1 MLFLHARLRW
11 FIVLDYLYGEISVFQ
26 GNWQNERGNIFW
38 VECNK
43 GILAKLSFEY
53 VAKLS
58 FEYLAKLSFEYLAKL
73 SFEYL
78 YLMSWCW
85 SVQWTHALCELWNQ
99 GITTFCSSVVFHFA
113 L

>member
-1 MLFLHARLRW
+1 M
-11 FIVLDYLYGEISVFQ
+11 FQ

-43 GILAKLSFEY
+43 GI
-53 VAKLS
+53 
-58 FEYLAKLSFEYLAKL
+58 LAKLSFEYLAKL

-99 GITTFCSSVVFHFA
+99 GITTFCSSVVFHF
-113 L
+113 LFNWKEYTKVYK

>member
-1 MLFLHARLRW
+1 MIVLFLHARLRW
-11 FIVLDYLYGEISVFQ
+11 FIVLDYLYGEISMFQ
-26 GNWQNERGNIFW
+26 GNRQNERGNIFW

-53 VAKLS
+53 LAKLS

-78 YLMSWCW
+78 AKLYFEYLAKLSFEYLYLMYWCW
-85 SVQWTHALCELWNQ
+85 SVQWTHCL
-99 GITTFCSSVVFHFA
+99 V
-113 L
+113 